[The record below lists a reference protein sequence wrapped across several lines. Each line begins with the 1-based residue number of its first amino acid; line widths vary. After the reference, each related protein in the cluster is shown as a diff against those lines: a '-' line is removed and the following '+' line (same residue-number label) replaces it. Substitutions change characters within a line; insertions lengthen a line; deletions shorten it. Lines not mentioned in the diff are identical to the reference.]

1 MPTANARLPD
11 FRIARMPCYDVVDDH
26 GGVGEAHSDEEC
38 IREFCAVGCSS
49 WGAALRLRKFGSM
62 FGSIVTL
69 DKASGAIGKVGIEIY
84 LIPNSDCKP
93 KPSRR
98 PH

>member
-69 DKASGAIGKVGIEIY
+69 DKTSGAIGKVGIEV
-84 LIPNSDCKP
+84 
-93 KPSRR
+93 
-98 PH
+98 